1 MRIYLNHRIK
11 LSEGETMTNKSKS
24 DATEPFAEARGSAT
38 ERVPQ
43 YDVELRLADEAVRE
57 WMAMAARLKSVVGC
71 RATEK
76 RRAAAEMAYDN
87 LLRKYERPWLKG
99 VLADAVKAKQQWP
112 E

>member
-1 MRIYLNHRIK
+1 MMPDDDYPHPLGLHV
-11 LSEGETMTNKSKS
+11 
-24 DATEPFAEARGSAT
+24 TENRERAARASLAPAT

-87 LLRKYERPWLKG
+87 LLRKYERPWLVRCNGLKI
-99 VLADAVKAKQQWP
+99 
-112 E
+112 